1 MFNFDLEERFVYELI
16 KNEISHIKE
25 TFLCSDFNCFML
37 LSFTNHEDNRFKI
50 KRKDS

>member
-1 MFNFDLEERFVYELI
+1 MKFRILKDLEI
-16 KNEISHIKE
+16 
-25 TFLCSDFNCFML
+25 FLCSDFNCFML